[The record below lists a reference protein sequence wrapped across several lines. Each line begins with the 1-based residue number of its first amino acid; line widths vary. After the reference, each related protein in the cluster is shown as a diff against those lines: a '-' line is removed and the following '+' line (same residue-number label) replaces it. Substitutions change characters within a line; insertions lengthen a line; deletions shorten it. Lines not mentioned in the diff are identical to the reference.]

1 MTHSAARRAASRHA
15 TRPRA
20 AAAALIAILSAA
32 AVAVV
37 TADDPKYSSSWNA
50 PDAAGTSF
58 AGKKVAAMVMTKDQ
72 NLRISSEEQLVREL
86 KARGVDALATYRMMP
101 QEEST
106 SAEKAR
112 PWIERAGVE
121 GVVALRPLSAE
132 RVRTY
137 SPATWT
143 TTSYSTLWGYYGY
156 GWTSY
161 YDPGGVR
168 DDTTLVVETLVYSVP
183 RDMLLWAGVSTTTNP
198 KDAQAFI
205 SSLVKAT
212 IKEMRAKKLVK

>member
-1 MTHSAARRAASRHA
+1 MTQCATRRSAGRSV

-20 AAAALIAILSAA
+20 AAVGAALMLFAGTAIAAS
-32 AVAVV
+32 
-37 TADDPKYSSSWNA
+37 DPKFTSSWNA

-58 AGKKVAAMVMTKDQ
+58 VGKKVAAMVMTKDQ
-72 NLRISSEEQLVREL
+72 NLRISGEEQLVREL
-86 KARGVDALATYRMMP
+86 NARGLQGVATYRMMP

-112 PWIERAGVE
+112 PWIERAGIE

-183 RDMLLWAGVSTTTNP
+183 RDMLVWAGISTTTNP
-198 KDAQAFI
+198 KEAQAFI
-205 SSLVKAT
+205 SSLVKAA
-212 IKEMRAKKLVK
+212 IKEMKKKHLVK

>member
-1 MTHSAARRAASRHA
+1 MTNSAARGAASRHA
-15 TRPRA
+15 TRPHA
-20 AAAALIAILSAA
+20 AAAALIVILSA

-37 TADDPKYSSSWNA
+37 VADDPKFSSSWNA
-50 PDAAGTSF
+50 PEAAGTSF
-58 AGKKVAAMVMTKDQ
+58 AGKKVAALVMTKDQ

-86 KARGVDALATYRMMP
+86 KARGIDALATYRMMP

-168 DDTTLVVETLVYSVP
+168 DDTTLVIETLVYSVP

-198 KDAQAFI
+198 KEAQAFI
-205 SSLVKAT
+205 ASLVKAT
-212 IKEMRAKKLVK
+212 VKEMRSKKLVK

>member
-1 MTHSAARRAASRHA
+1 MTSSAARSGSGRQA
-15 TRPRA
+15 TRPRVA
-20 AAAALIAILSAA
+20 AAGLIVILSA

-37 TADDPKYSSSWNA
+37 FADDPKFTSSWNA
-50 PDAAGTSF
+50 PDAAGVSF
-58 AGKKVAAMVMTKDQ
+58 AGKKVAALVMTKDQ

-86 KARGVDALATYRMMP
+86 KARGIDALATYRMMP

-121 GVVALRPLSAE
+121 GVVALRPFSAE

-198 KDAQAFI
+198 KEAQAFI

-212 IKEMRAKKLVK
+212 VKEMRSKKLVK